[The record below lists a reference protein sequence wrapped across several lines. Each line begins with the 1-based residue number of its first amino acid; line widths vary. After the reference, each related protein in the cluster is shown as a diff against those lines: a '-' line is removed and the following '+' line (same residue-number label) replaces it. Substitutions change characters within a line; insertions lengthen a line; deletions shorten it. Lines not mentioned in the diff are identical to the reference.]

1 LNATYLVQFTE
12 GGIWKW
18 HMDHLQEIT
27 DTPQDQSSLVLPAAN
42 PTAESEVEMPEMP
55 NSSFDAGS
63 SFPHRDFC
71 RKTFARDYNR
81 I

>member
-1 LNATYLVQFTE
+1 MQL
-12 GGIWKW
+12 IWFSLPRVVFGNGT
-18 HMDHLQEIT
+18 HGIT
-27 DTPQDQSSLVLPAAN
+27 DTPQDQSSLGLPAAN